1 MLTFYSTMDRN
12 RIKRVKGFALIPKK
26 LKNLKSWKDVVDNL
40 GKIVANPC
48 ENCQKGIL
56 DYYGVDKSR
65 FMAETPGF
73 FRGLS

>member
-1 MLTFYSTMDRN
+1 MDRN
-12 RIKRVKGFALIPKK
+12 RINRVKGLALSPTRLRDIR
-26 LKNLKSWKDVVDNL
+26 SWKEMVTKLDQV
-40 GKIVANPC
+40 VANPC

-65 FMAETPGF
+65 FMARNPGF